1 MATSN
6 GATGGSNNPLSTPPP
21 PVRTASALLSP
32 SALARVRMA
41 SIQQQQSSTPP
52 SATFATDDIRITAPN
67 VEFAPQSL
75 RKDCVLF
82 YYPDTEEL
90 AHKIVQ
96 ASGNGVELGEINW
109 AKFNDGFPNLFV
121 RDATRIRNRHVAFL
135 ASFQSPASIFE
146 QLSIIYQLPRMFVGS
161 FTLVLPY
168 FPTGTAER
176 VEAEGDVA
184 TAVTLARIL
193 SNIPLSR
200 GGPTS
205 VVIFDIHALQ
215 ERFYF
220 GDTVL
225 PLFES
230 GIPLLRA
237 RLAALPD
244 RDQVTIAY
252 PDEGAW
258 KRFHYQFGDYP
269 EIICTK
275 VRDGAKRIVR
285 LKEGAPRG
293 RHVVI
298 VDDLV
303 QSGGTLLEC
312 GKLLALTG
320 ASAVSAYATHG
331 VFPQRSFEKFTAPSS
346 SGRVGSAG
354 SASAGATGGP
364 GEPSPSGASDAASTA
379 AALAAAAAPFFKYF
393 WISDSCPETAA
404 AVRGVKPFEVLS
416 LADAIAATLRI

>member
-1 MATSN
+1 M
-6 GATGGSNNPLSTPPP
+6 
-21 PVRTASALLSP
+21 
-32 SALARVRMA
+32 
-41 SIQQQQSSTPP
+41 
-52 SATFATDDIRITAPN
+52 
-67 VEFAPQSL
+67 
-75 RKDCVLF
+75 
-82 YYPDTEEL
+82 
-90 AHKIVQ
+90 
-96 ASGNGVELGEINW
+96 
-109 AKFNDGFPNLFV
+109 

-244 RDQVTIAY
+244 RDRITIAY

-320 ASAVSAYATHG
+320 AEAVSAYATHG
-331 VFPQRSFEKFTAPSS
+331 VFPQRSFEKFTAPAPKGGVRDGGAGSTGGEPSS
-346 SGRVGSAG
+346 S
-354 SASAGATGGP
+354 SASAGGGNDTD
-364 GEPSPSGASDAASTA
+364 GASTA

-404 AVRGVKPFEVLS
+404 AVRGVEPFEVLS

>member
-1 MATSN
+1 
-6 GATGGSNNPLSTPPP
+6 
-21 PVRTASALLSP
+21 
-32 SALARVRMA
+32 MA
-41 SIQQQQSSTPP
+41 SSSERSTG
-52 SATFATDDIRITAPN
+52 R
-67 VEFAPQSL
+67 EF
-75 RKDCVLF
+75 DFCVVFSIFLSIIF
-82 YYPDTEEL
+82 FLYHFFFPLIPKALERNAQKT
-90 AHKIVQ
+90 
-96 ASGNGVELGEINW
+96 SSNS
-109 AKFNDGFPNLFV
+109 KFNDGFPNLFV

-237 RLAALPD
+237 RLASLPD

-331 VFPQRSFEKFTAPSS
+331 VFPQRSFEKFTAPAADAVVASS
-346 SGRVGSAG
+346 SGAPTTTTTNSDVGNGAG
-354 SASAGATGGP
+354 ASSSSSPSASAL
-364 GEPSPSGASDAASTA
+364 AS
-379 AALAAAAAPFFKYF
+379 AAAPFFKYF

>member
-1 MATSN
+1 MLLSLSLSALPASHPHPHPHSRRTPRSSRTRSCRPRETASSSARSTGRECLLSSFSFNFFPFFSN
-6 GATGGSNNPLSTPPP
+6 PGLDLDLDFFSHLFFLPLSLYLPH
-21 PVRTASALLSP
+21 
-32 SALARVRMA
+32 
-41 SIQQQQSSTPP
+41 
-52 SATFATDDIRITAPN
+52 
-67 VEFAPQSL
+67 
-75 RKDCVLF
+75 
-82 YYPDTEEL
+82 
-90 AHKIVQ
+90 HKT
-96 ASGNGVELGEINW
+96 S
-109 AKFNDGFPNLFV
+109 KFNDGFPNLFV

-331 VFPQRSFEKFTAPSS
+331 VFPQRSFEKFTAPSN
-346 SGRVGSAG
+346 GEPRGAG
-354 SASAGATGGP
+354 
-364 GEPSPSGASDAASTA
+364 GEPSSSGAAPAANGNGTNDDASTA